1 MTLEVYNWGV
11 LKRQKIVVIDGYN
24 VLRNSARYADFV
36 GAAPNFEDWTSEVWN
51 AAREA
56 LLNDVLK
63 TLDKNSQAIIVYDAA
78 KRETT
83 SVELPSQKMKNT
95 QVIFTD
101 TGESADARIQKLVY
115 ASRQKGLEVQV
126 VTSDLAIQDA
136 TMNNGVVRTS
146 SREFIATISDQE
158 HEVTTTQQAN
168 GAMRMHNN
176 KASLT
181 NSSKLTAQQA
191 NAPMRIKIEDV
202 VDHETAVKLRHLRDS
217 L

>member
-1 MTLEVYNWGV
+1 M
-11 LKRQKIVVIDGYN
+11 KRQKIVVIDGYN
-24 VLRNSARYADFV
+24 VLRNSERYANFV
-36 GAAPNFEDWTSEVWN
+36 GEAPNFEDWTSEVWN

-78 KRETT
+78 KRKEP

-101 TGESADARIQKLVY
+101 AGESADARIQKLVF

-126 VTSDLAIQDA
+126 VTSDLGIQDA
-136 TMNNGVVRTS
+136 TMNKGVVRTS
-146 SREFIATISDQE
+146 SREFVTNVSDQE
-158 HEVTTTQQAN
+158 SEAT
-168 GAMRMHNN
+168 
-176 KASLT
+176 
-181 NSSKLTAQQA
+181 A
-191 NAPMRIKIEDV
+191 NAKFIGTSASTLDSKQPMRTKIEDA
-202 VDHETAVKLRHLRDS
+202 VDPETAAKLRHLRDS

>member
-1 MTLEVYNWGV
+1 M
-11 LKRQKIVVIDGYN
+11 LKRQRIVVIDGYN
-24 VLRNSARYADFV
+24 VLRNSERYAHFV

-78 KRETT
+78 KRQGA
-83 SVELPSQKMKNT
+83 SVELPSQKMKNV

-101 TGESADARIQKLVY
+101 PGESADARIQKLVY

-126 VTSDLAIQDA
+126 VTSDLGIQDA
-136 TMNNGVVRTS
+136 TMNKGVVRTS
-146 SREFIATISDQE
+146 SREF
-158 HEVTTTQQAN
+158 V
-168 GAMRMHNN
+168 NN
-176 KASLT
+176 VAENVNAETGTSAS
-181 NSSKLTAQQA
+181 K
-191 NAPMRIKIEDV
+191 PMRTKIEDA
-202 VDHETAVKLRHLRDS
+202 VDPETAAKLRHLRDS

>member
-1 MTLEVYNWGV
+1 M
-11 LKRQKIVVIDGYN
+11 LKRQRIVVIDGYN
-24 VLRNSARYADFV
+24 VLRNSERYAHFV

-78 KRETT
+78 KRQAD
-83 SVELPSQKMKNT
+83 SVELPSQKMKNV

-101 TGESADARIQKLVY
+101 PGESADARIQKLVY

-126 VTSDLAIQDA
+126 VTSDLGIQDA
-136 TMNNGVVRTS
+136 TMNKGVVRTS
-146 SREFIATISDQE
+146 SREFVAAVSDQE
-158 HEVTTTQQAN
+158 SEA
-168 GAMRMHNN
+168 
-176 KASLT
+176 K
-181 NSSKLTAQQA
+181 A
-191 NAPMRIKIEDV
+191 NAKSVGAPASALDFKRPMRTKIEDA
-202 VDHETAVKLRHLRDS
+202 VDAETAAKLRHLRDS